1 MRITDLLSK
10 ESIKLNLSSKTK
22 PDVIDEMVDLVN
34 ASGNLNDKQEY
45 KEAILAREELST
57 TAVGEGIAIP
67 HAKTKAVKK
76 ACLAAGITKEGI
88 DYEAFDGSL
97 SNLFFMIA
105 APDGANNTHLE
116 VLSRLSTILMDADF
130 KNSLID
136 SKSVDEFLS
145 LIDQK
150 ETEKF
155 PEEQKEEAKA
165 ETKEASSNDGYPEVL
180 AVTACPTGIAHT
192 FMAAESLSN
201 KGEEKGITI
210 KVETNGSGGI
220 KNALTK
226 DEIEHAKCIIVAAD
240 KKVEMARFDGKKVI
254 ITKVA
259 DGIHKADEL
268 LERAVKGD
276 APVYHADSSDATE
289 EESTE
294 KEGLGRKFYKD
305 LMNGVSHML
314 PFVVGG
320 GILIAIAF
328 LLDDYSIN
336 PANFGMNTP
345 IAAFFKTVGGQAFNF
360 MLPILAGYIAMSI
373 ADRPGLAV
381 GFVGG
386 VLAKDGYAFNNLMD
400 FANSNPV
407 SSGFIGALIA
417 GFVGGYIVVLLK
429 KLFSKLPAS
438 LEGIKPVLLYPLF
451 GILLMALFMMAI
463 NPAVGAIN
471 SGLNNFLASM
481 SGSSKILLGAILAGM
496 MAIDMGGPFNK
507 AAYVF
512 GTAQLTVANA
522 GPEQFGIMAAV
533 MIGGMVPPLAIALAT
548 TIFKDRFTES
558 ERKSGIVNYI
568 MGASFITEGAIPF
581 AAGDPARVIPS
592 CVIGSS
598 VAGALSMAF
607 GCGSRAPHGG
617 LFVLPVIT
625 NPLMYLVALV
635 VGSVVGAVILGAL
648 KKKKAN

>member
-1 MRITDLLSK
+1 
-10 ESIKLNLSSKTK
+10 
-22 PDVIDEMVDLVN
+22 
-34 ASGNLNDKQEY
+34 
-45 KEAILAREELST
+45 
-57 TAVGEGIAIP
+57 IAIP

-192 FMAAESLSN
+192 FMAAESLTN